1 MREIRAALFGLGSV
15 NSNLLNI
22 LDDREKLLSERYG
35 LSFKIVAVGDSSG
48 YAFNIDGFDKN
59 FIVSHKES
67 GRPVSDLEGY
77 TAKYQPLDDI
87 DLLFEA
93 TPVEPETGGEA
104 LETTREALSRGVS
117 VVLANKGPVVH
128 AFQELKKLA
137 ADNDCGLE
145 FSATVCGGLPVL
157 NIANRDMIAGNTIG
171 FSGIFNGTCNFILDA
186 LAKGMSFEDAVTEA
200 QKVGAAEADPSLDID
215 GWDTAFKLL
224 ILANTMFDKDYK
236 LDDVK
241 VTGIRNI
248 TTDMIKKE
256 KEKGNKIKLV
266 GKFENGSLTVEPTAV
281 PVDSFL
287 GNCDG
292 WEMGIEIHS
301 DIYGISYHK
310 LYEKEPI
317 PTAASMMRD
326 AVNIFAEI

>member
-1 MREIRAALFGLGSV
+1 MREIKTALFGLGNV

-22 LDDREKLLSERYG
+22 LDDREKLLSEQHN
-35 LSFKIVAVGDSSG
+35 LSFKVVAVGDSSG
-48 YAFNIDGFDKN
+48 YAFNIDGFGKK

-67 GRPVSDLEGY
+67 GRPVSDLDGY
-77 TAKYQPLDDI
+77 TALYQPLDDI

-93 TPVEPETGGEA
+93 TPVEPETGGKA

-117 VVLANKGPVVH
+117 VVLSNKGPVVH
-128 AFQELKKLA
+128 AFQELKQLA
-137 ADNDCGLE
+137 ADNNCGLE

-157 NIANRDMIAGNTIG
+157 NIASRDMIAGKAIK

-186 LAKGMSFEDAVTEA
+186 LSKGMSFEAAVREA
-200 QKVGAAEADPSLDID
+200 QKVGAAEAEPSLDTD

-224 ILANTMFDKDYK
+224 ILANTIHDKDYT
-236 LDDVK
+236 LDDIQ
-241 VTGIRNI
+241 VTGIGNI
-248 TTDMIKKE
+248 TPDMIKKE
-256 KEKGNKIKLV
+256 EQKGNKIKLIAKCE
-266 GKFENGSLTVEPTAV
+266 GGNLTVAPTV
-281 PVDSFL
+281 VENDSFL
-287 GNCDG
+287 GSCDG
-292 WEMGIEIHS
+292 WEMGVEIHS

-326 AVNIFAEI
+326 AVNIFA

>member
-22 LDDREKLLSERYG
+22 LDDKEKLLSERFG

-48 YAFNIDGFDKN
+48 YAFNIDGFDKKL
-59 FIVSHKES
+59 IVSHKES
-67 GRPVSDLEGY
+67 GRPISELEGY

-93 TPVEPETGGEA
+93 TPVEPETGGKA

-137 ADNDCGLE
+137 AENDCGLE

-157 NIANRDMIAGNTIG
+157 NIANRDMIAGNTIK

-186 LAKGMSFEDAVTEA
+186 LSKGMSFEDAVREA
-200 QKVGAAEADPSLDID
+200 QRVGAAETDPSLDTD
-215 GWDTAFKLL
+215 GRDTAFKLL
-224 ILANTMFDKDYK
+224 ILANTMLDEDYT
-236 LDDVK
+236 LDDIQI
-241 VTGIRNI
+241 TGIGDI
-248 TTDMIKKE
+248 TTEMIKEEE
-256 KEKGNKIKLV
+256 KKGNKIKLV
-266 GKFENGSLTVEPTAV
+266 AKYEDGNLTVGPTAV
-281 PVDSFL
+281 PADSFL

-292 WEMGIEIHS
+292 WEMGVEIHS

-310 LYEKEPI
+310 LYEKEPV

-326 AVNIFAEI
+326 AVNIFA